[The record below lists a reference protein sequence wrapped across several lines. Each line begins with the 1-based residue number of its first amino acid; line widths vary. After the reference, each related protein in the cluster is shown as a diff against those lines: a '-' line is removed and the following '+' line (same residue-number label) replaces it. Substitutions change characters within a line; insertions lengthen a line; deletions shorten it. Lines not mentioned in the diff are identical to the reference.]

1 MPNQAQGGA
10 PASTAPR
17 PVGLAACAALVVANM
32 VGTGIFTSLGFQIG
46 EIPSRPAIM
55 ALWTLGGILALCGAL
70 CYAELSAALPR
81 SGGEY
86 HFLGQIYHPSLGFM
100 AGVVSLVVG
109 FAAPV
114 ALSAMAFG
122 SYLHGVFPGVS
133 PIAASM
139 AVVII
144 VTLFH
149 LRDLRLSSIFQI
161 LFTVLKIGLVLF
173 LIAALFAAPGTASAA
188 AEPWSSYLLTAP
200 FAVSLMF
207 TLYAYS
213 GWNAATYILGEVRTP
228 ARIIP
233 AALTAGTLLVMAL
246 YLGLNAAFLHV
257 APTALLA
264 GQLNVAQV
272 AAEAICPVGLQLPRR
287 ARSDCLP
294 RQTSR
299 NSATVPRAALSAY
312 PTAFFGHQ
320 CVCHD
325 LHRHGQTH
333 RSLVR
338 STHSGGRFGYLPTGR
353 SRTKIPGMKRLWV
366 VLLLTL
372 AFSAAVRAV
381 SPTELGAFLAGRQLP
396 PSSPLAAL
404 QDSSEYRQ
412 HAREYAAQW
421 YRYDDLYFAPM
432 RSWASTELVPR
443 IGPRIWSAPS
453 RFFPRQG
460 FTPSADSN
468 PSAS

>member
-1 MPNQAQGGA
+1 MPYQAQGGA
-10 PASTAPR
+10 PGSTAPR
-17 PVGLAACAALVVANM
+17 SVGLAACAALVVANM
-32 VGTGIFTSLGFQIG
+32 VGTGIFTSLGFQVG
-46 EIPSRPAIM
+46 DIPSRPAIM
-55 ALWTLGGILALCGAL
+55 ALWTLGGVLALCGAL

-122 SYLHGVFPGVS
+122 SYLQGVFPGVS
-133 PIAASM
+133 PLAASM
-139 AVVII
+139 AVVVI

-161 LFTVLKIGLVLF
+161 IFTVLKIGLVLF
-173 LIAALFAAPGTASAA
+173 LIVALFAAPGTVPAPAA
-188 AEPWSSYLLTAP
+188 PWSSYALTAP

-213 GWNAATYILGEVRTP
+213 GWNAATYILGEVRSP

-272 AAEAICPVGLQLPRR
+272 AAESV
-287 ARSDCLP
+287 
-294 RQTSR
+294 
-299 NSATVPRAALSAY
+299 
-312 PTAFFGHQ
+312 FGPN
-320 CVCHD
+320 
-325 LHRHGQTH
+325 
-333 RSLVR
+333 
-338 STHSGGRFGYLPTGR
+338 GGRMVAAVIALGLVSAISAMIWAGPRVAMVIGEDYPRTFGWLQV
-353 SRTKIPGMKRLWV
+353 RTASGIPAAAVAAQSALTLL
-366 VLLLTL
+366 LLLTSTFEQILVYTQFALL
-372 AFSAAVRAV
+372 ACS
-381 SPTELGAFLAGRQLP
+381 FLAVLGVIVYRFTQPDRPRPFRVPLYPLTPLLFLAISAFAMIYTATVKPVEALWGALTLVAGLGIYRLVAPGRK
-396 PSSPLAAL
+396 SP
-404 QDSSEYRQ
+404 
-412 HAREYAAQW
+412 
-421 YRYDDLYFAPM
+421 
-432 RSWASTELVPR
+432 V
-443 IGPRIWSAPS
+443 
-453 RFFPRQG
+453 
-460 FTPSADSN
+460 
-468 PSAS
+468 

>member
-1 MPNQAQGGA
+1 
-10 PASTAPR
+10 
-17 PVGLAACAALVVANM
+17 LAACAALVVANM
-32 VGTGIFTSLGFQIG
+32 VGTGIFTSLGFQVG

-70 CYAELSAALPR
+70 CYAELSAAMTR

-133 PIAASM
+133 PIAAST

-272 AAEAICPVGLQLPRR
+272 AAESV
-287 ARSDCLP
+287 
-294 RQTSR
+294 
-299 NSATVPRAALSAY
+299 
-312 PTAFFGHQ
+312 FGAN
-320 CVCHD
+320 
-325 LHRHGQTH
+325 
-333 RSLVR
+333 
-338 STHSGGRFGYLPTGR
+338 GGRLVAAVIALGLISAISAMIWAGPRVAMVIGEDYPRTFGWLKV
-353 SRTKIPGMKRLWV
+353 RTASGIPAAAVLAQSALTL
-366 VLLLTL
+366 VLLLTSTFEQILVYTQFALL
-372 AFSAAVRAV
+372 ACS
-381 SPTELGAFLAGRQLP
+381 FLAVLGVIVYRFTQP
-396 PSSPLAAL
+396 CRPRPFRVPLYPLTPLLFLAISAFAMIYTATVKPIEAL
-404 QDSSEYRQ
+404 CGALTLVAGLGIYRLV
-412 HAREYAAQW
+412 APAQK
-421 YRYDDLYFAPM
+421 FQ
-432 RSWASTELVPR
+432 V
-443 IGPRIWSAPS
+443 
-453 RFFPRQG
+453 
-460 FTPSADSN
+460 
-468 PSAS
+468 

>member
-1 MPNQAQGGA
+1 MPYQAQGGA
-10 PASTAPR
+10 PGSTAPR
-17 PVGLAACAALVVANM
+17 SVGLAACAALVVANM
-32 VGTGIFTSLGFQIG
+32 VGTGIFTSLGFQVG

-86 HFLGQIYHPSLGFM
+86 HFLGRIYHPSLGFM

-109 FAAPV
+109 FAAPA

-122 SYLHGVFPGVS
+122 SYLQGVFPGVS
-133 PIAASM
+133 PLAASM

-161 LFTVLKIGLVLF
+161 VFTVLKIGLVLF
-173 LIAALFAAPGTASAA
+173 LIVALFAAPGTVPAPAA
-188 AEPWSSYLLTAP
+188 PWSSYVLTAP

-213 GWNAATYILGEVRTP
+213 GWNAATYILGEVRSP

-272 AAEAICPVGLQLPRR
+272 AAESV
-287 ARSDCLP
+287 
-294 RQTSR
+294 
-299 NSATVPRAALSAY
+299 
-312 PTAFFGHQ
+312 FGAN
-320 CVCHD
+320 
-325 LHRHGQTH
+325 
-333 RSLVR
+333 
-338 STHSGGRFGYLPTGR
+338 GGRMVAAVIALGLVSAISAMIWAGPRVAMVIGEDYPRTFGWLQV
-353 SRTKIPGMKRLWV
+353 RTASGIPAAAVAAQSALTL
-366 VLLLTL
+366 VLLLTSTFEQVLVYTQFALL
-372 AFSAAVRAV
+372 ACS
-381 SPTELGAFLAGRQLP
+381 FLAVLGVIVYRFTQPEIPRPFRVPFYPLTPLLFLAISAFALIYTATVKPVEALWGALTLVAGLGIYRLVAPGRK
-396 PSSPLAAL
+396 SP
-404 QDSSEYRQ
+404 
-412 HAREYAAQW
+412 
-421 YRYDDLYFAPM
+421 
-432 RSWASTELVPR
+432 V
-443 IGPRIWSAPS
+443 
-453 RFFPRQG
+453 
-460 FTPSADSN
+460 
-468 PSAS
+468 

>member
-17 PVGLAACAALVVANM
+17 YVGLAACAALVVANM
-32 VGTGIFTSLGFQIG
+32 VGTGIFTSLGFQVG

-70 CYAELSAALPR
+70 CYAELSAALQR

-139 AVVII
+139 AVVVI

-173 LIAALFAAPGTASAA
+173 LIAALFAAPGTASAE

-272 AAEAICPVGLQLPRR
+272 AAESV
-287 ARSDCLP
+287 
-294 RQTSR
+294 
-299 NSATVPRAALSAY
+299 
-312 PTAFFGHQ
+312 FGAN
-320 CVCHD
+320 
-325 LHRHGQTH
+325 
-333 RSLVR
+333 
-338 STHSGGRFGYLPTGR
+338 GGRLVAAVIALGLISAISAMIWAGPRVAMVIGEDYPCTFGWLQV
-353 SRTKIPGMKRLWV
+353 RTASGIPAAAVLAQSALTL
-366 VLLLTL
+366 VLLLTSTFEQILVYTQFALL
-372 AFSAAVRAV
+372 ACS
-381 SPTELGAFLAGRQLP
+381 FLAVLGVIVYRVKHP
-396 PSSPLAAL
+396 EIPRPFRVPLYPLTPLLFLAISAFAIIYTATVKPIEAL
-404 QDSSEYRQ
+404 CGALTLVAGLGIYRLV
-412 HAREYAAQW
+412 APAQK
-421 YRYDDLYFAPM
+421 FQ
-432 RSWASTELVPR
+432 
-443 IGPRIWSAPS
+443 I
-453 RFFPRQG
+453 
-460 FTPSADSN
+460 
-468 PSAS
+468 

>member
-1 MPNQAQGGA
+1 MPYQAQGGA
-10 PASTAPR
+10 PGTTAPR
-17 PVGLAACAALVVANM
+17 SVGLATCAALVVANM
-32 VGTGIFTSLGFQIG
+32 VGTGIFTSLGFQVG

-55 ALWTLGGILALCGAL
+55 ALWTLGGVLALCGAL

-122 SYLHGVFPGVS
+122 SYLQGVFPGVS
-133 PIAASM
+133 PLAVSM
-139 AVVII
+139 AVVMI

-161 LFTVLKIGLVLF
+161 LFTILKIGLVLF
-173 LIAALFAAPGTASAA
+173 LIAALFAAPGTVPAP

-272 AAEAICPVGLQLPRR
+272 AAESVFGANGGRMVAAVIALGLVSAISAMIWAGPRVAMVIGEDYPR
-287 ARSDCLP
+287 AFGWFQVRTASGIPAAAVLTQSALTLVLLFTSTFEQVLVYTQFALLACSFLAVLGVIVYRFTQPGRP
-294 RQTSR
+294 RPFRVPLYPLTPLLFLAISAFAMIYT
-299 NSATVPRAALSAY
+299 ATVKPLEALWGA
-312 PTAFFGHQ
+312 
-320 CVCHD
+320 
-325 LHRHGQTH
+325 
-333 RSLVR
+333 
-338 STHSGGRFGYLPTGR
+338 
-353 SRTKIPGMKRLWV
+353 
-366 VLLLTL
+366 LTL
-372 AFSAAVRAV
+372 VAGLGIYRLVAPAQK
-381 SPTELGAFLAGRQLP
+381 SPA
-396 PSSPLAAL
+396 
-404 QDSSEYRQ
+404 
-412 HAREYAAQW
+412 
-421 YRYDDLYFAPM
+421 
-432 RSWASTELVPR
+432 
-443 IGPRIWSAPS
+443 
-453 RFFPRQG
+453 
-460 FTPSADSN
+460 
-468 PSAS
+468 

>member
-1 MPNQAQGGA
+1 MPYQAQAGA
-10 PASTAPR
+10 PGSDAPR
-17 PVGLAACAALVVANM
+17 SVGLTACAALVVANM
-32 VGTGIFTSLGFQIG
+32 VGTGIFTSLGFQVG

-55 ALWTLGGILALCGAL
+55 ALWTLGGVLALCGAL

-122 SYLHGVFPGVS
+122 SYLQGVFPGVS
-133 PIAASM
+133 PLAASM
-139 AVVII
+139 TVVII

-161 LFTVLKIGLVLF
+161 VFTVLKIGLVLF
-173 LIAALFAAPGTASAA
+173 LIAALFAAPGTVPAPAA
-188 AEPWSSYLLTAP
+188 PWSSYLLTAP

-257 APTALLA
+257 ASTTLLA
-264 GQLNVAQV
+264 GQLNVALV
-272 AAEAICPVGLQLPRR
+272 AAQSV
-287 ARSDCLP
+287 
-294 RQTSR
+294 
-299 NSATVPRAALSAY
+299 
-312 PTAFFGHQ
+312 FG
-320 CVCHD
+320 
-325 LHRHGQTH
+325 TN
-333 RSLVR
+333 
-338 STHSGGRFGYLPTGR
+338 GGRMVAAVIALGLVSAISAMIWAGPRVAMVIGEDYPRTFGWLQV
-353 SRTKIPGMKRLWV
+353 RTASGIPAAAV
-366 VLLLTL
+366 VAQSALTLLLLLTSTFEQILVYTQFALL
-372 AFSAAVRAV
+372 ACS
-381 SPTELGAFLAGRQLP
+381 FLAVLGVIVYRFTQPDRPRPFRVPLYPLTPLLFLAISAFAMIYTATVKPVEALWGALTLVAGLGIYRLVATGRKSQ
-396 PSSPLAAL
+396 
-404 QDSSEYRQ
+404 
-412 HAREYAAQW
+412 
-421 YRYDDLYFAPM
+421 
-432 RSWASTELVPR
+432 V
-443 IGPRIWSAPS
+443 
-453 RFFPRQG
+453 
-460 FTPSADSN
+460 
-468 PSAS
+468 

>member
-1 MPNQAQGGA
+1 
-10 PASTAPR
+10 
-17 PVGLAACAALVVANM
+17 LAACAALVVANM
-32 VGTGIFTSLGFQIG
+32 VGTGIFTSLGFQVG
-46 EIPSRPAIM
+46 DIPSRPAIM
-55 ALWTLGGILALCGAL
+55 ALWTLGGVLALCGAL

-122 SYLHGVFPGVS
+122 SYLQGVFPGVS
-133 PIAASM
+133 PLAASM
-139 AVVII
+139 AVVVI

-161 LFTVLKIGLVLF
+161 IFTVLKIGLVLF
-173 LIAALFAAPGTASAA
+173 LIVALFAAPGTVPAPAA
-188 AEPWSSYLLTAP
+188 PWSSYALTAP

-213 GWNAATYILGEVRTP
+213 GWNAATYILGEVRSP

-272 AAEAICPVGLQLPRR
+272 AAESV
-287 ARSDCLP
+287 
-294 RQTSR
+294 
-299 NSATVPRAALSAY
+299 
-312 PTAFFGHQ
+312 FGPN
-320 CVCHD
+320 
-325 LHRHGQTH
+325 
-333 RSLVR
+333 
-338 STHSGGRFGYLPTGR
+338 GGRMVAAVIALGLVSAISAMIWAGPRVAMVIGEDYPRTFGWLQV
-353 SRTKIPGMKRLWV
+353 RTASGIPAAAVAAQSALTLL
-366 VLLLTL
+366 LLLTSTFEQILVYTQFALL
-372 AFSAAVRAV
+372 ACS
-381 SPTELGAFLAGRQLP
+381 FLAVLGVIVYRFTQPDRPRPFRVPLYPLTPLLFLAISAFAMIYTATVKPVEALWGALTLVAGLGIYRLVAPGRK
-396 PSSPLAAL
+396 SP
-404 QDSSEYRQ
+404 
-412 HAREYAAQW
+412 
-421 YRYDDLYFAPM
+421 
-432 RSWASTELVPR
+432 V
-443 IGPRIWSAPS
+443 
-453 RFFPRQG
+453 
-460 FTPSADSN
+460 
-468 PSAS
+468 

>member
-17 PVGLAACAALVVANM
+17 SVGLAACAALVVANM
-32 VGTGIFTSLGFQIG
+32 VGTGIFTSLGFQVG

-70 CYAELSAALPR
+70 CYAELSAATTR

-161 LFTVLKIGLVLF
+161 LFTVLKIGLVLS

-200 FAVSLMF
+200 FAISLMF

-272 AAEAICPVGLQLPRR
+272 AAESV
-287 ARSDCLP
+287 
-294 RQTSR
+294 
-299 NSATVPRAALSAY
+299 
-312 PTAFFGHQ
+312 FGAN
-320 CVCHD
+320 
-325 LHRHGQTH
+325 
-333 RSLVR
+333 
-338 STHSGGRFGYLPTGR
+338 GGRLVAAVIALGLISAISAMIWAGPRVAMVIGEDYPRTFGWLQV
-353 SRTKIPGMKRLWV
+353 RTASGIPAAAVLAQSALTL
-366 VLLLTL
+366 VLLLTSTFEQVLVYTQFALL
-372 AFSAAVRAV
+372 ACS
-381 SPTELGAFLAGRQLP
+381 FLAVLGVIVYRVKHP
-396 PSSPLAAL
+396 EIPRPFRVPLYPLTPLLFLAISAFAMIYTATVKPIEAL
-404 QDSSEYRQ
+404 CGALTLVAGLGIYRLV
-412 HAREYAAQW
+412 APAQK
-421 YRYDDLYFAPM
+421 FQ
-432 RSWASTELVPR
+432 V
-443 IGPRIWSAPS
+443 
-453 RFFPRQG
+453 
-460 FTPSADSN
+460 
-468 PSAS
+468 

>member
-17 PVGLAACAALVVANM
+17 SVGLAACAALVVANM
-32 VGTGIFTSLGFQIG
+32 VGTGIFTSLGFQVG

-70 CYAELSAALPR
+70 CYAELSAATTR

-161 LFTVLKIGLVLF
+161 LFTVLKIGLVLS

-200 FAVSLMF
+200 FAISLMF

-272 AAEAICPVGLQLPRR
+272 AAESV
-287 ARSDCLP
+287 
-294 RQTSR
+294 
-299 NSATVPRAALSAY
+299 
-312 PTAFFGHQ
+312 FGAN
-320 CVCHD
+320 
-325 LHRHGQTH
+325 
-333 RSLVR
+333 
-338 STHSGGRFGYLPTGR
+338 GGRLVAAVIALGLISAISAMIWAGPRVAMVIGEDYPRTFGWLQV
-353 SRTKIPGMKRLWV
+353 RTASGIPAAAVLAQSALTL
-366 VLLLTL
+366 VLLLTSTFEQILVYTQFALL
-372 AFSAAVRAV
+372 ACS
-381 SPTELGAFLAGRQLP
+381 FLAVLGVIVYRVKHP
-396 PSSPLAAL
+396 EIPRPFRVPLYPLTPLLFLAISAFAMIYTATVKPIEAL
-404 QDSSEYRQ
+404 CGALTLVAGLGIYRLV
-412 HAREYAAQW
+412 APAQK
-421 YRYDDLYFAPM
+421 FQ
-432 RSWASTELVPR
+432 V
-443 IGPRIWSAPS
+443 
-453 RFFPRQG
+453 
-460 FTPSADSN
+460 
-468 PSAS
+468 